1 MEDLLN
7 KASEWHRVY
16 TIVARGHY
24 LAADRKKTLNN
35 WFGGLVIVITAVVG
49 TSAIFGTLLES
60 PDPFWRLVAGLLS
73 LLGTVVAS
81 LQTWL
86 GFAENA
92 DKHKAAGEAYRAIS
106 RSFAMF
112 LLKHA
117 NSGSEQRQVAFA
129 ELEALVRR
137 MNDLPNKF
145 PSLPDRFYNNAKK
158 EVSAQSPTMSA
169 QQNVSELAA

>member
-1 MEDLLN
+1 MEDLLD
-7 KASEWHRVY
+7 KASELNRDY
-16 TIVARGHY
+16 TVVARGHY
-24 LAADRKKTLNN
+24 LAADRKKALNN

-60 PDPFWRLVAGLLS
+60 PDPFWRLVAGLVS
-73 LLGTVVAS
+73 LLGTVLAS

-112 LLKHA
+112 MLKHA
-117 NSGSEQRQVAFA
+117 NSGPEQRQIAFA
-129 ELEALVRR
+129 ELDTLVRR
-137 MNDLPNKF
+137 LNDLPKKF
-145 PSLPDRFYNNAKK
+145 PSLPDRFYNKAKQDLG
-158 EVSAQSPTMSA
+158 AQNPAKGA
-169 QQNVSELAA
+169 QQDIADLAA

>member
-1 MEDLLN
+1 MDDLLK
-7 KASEWHRVY
+7 KASAWHRDY
-16 TIVARGHY
+16 TIIARGHY
-24 LAADRKKTLNN
+24 LAADRKKALNN

-60 PDPFWRLVAGLLS
+60 PDPFWRLVAGLVS

-92 DKHKAAGEAYRAIS
+92 DKHKAAAEAYRAIS

-112 LLKHA
+112 ILKHA
-117 NSGSEQRQVAFA
+117 YSGSEQRQAAFA
-129 ELEALVRR
+129 ELETLVRR
-137 MNDLPNKF
+137 LNDLPNKF
-145 PSLPDRFYNNAKK
+145 PSLPDRFYDKAKK
-158 EVSAQSPTMSA
+158 EISAQSPTMSV
-169 QQNVSELAA
+169 QQTVGDLAA

>member
-7 KASEWHRVY
+7 RASEWHRDY
-16 TIVARGHY
+16 TIIARGHY
-24 LAADRKKTLNN
+24 LAADRKKALNN

-49 TSAIFGTLLES
+49 TSAIFGSLLDS
-60 PDPFWRLVAGLLS
+60 PDPFWRLLAGLVS

-92 DKHKAAGEAYRAIS
+92 DKHKAAGEAYRAVS
-106 RSFAMF
+106 RSFGMF

-117 NSGSEQRQVAFA
+117 DSGMEHRQVAFA
-129 ELEALVRR
+129 ELDALVRKL
-137 MNDLPNKF
+137 NDLPKKF
-145 PSLPDRFYNNAKK
+145 PSLPDHFYNKAKK
-158 EVSAQSPTMSA
+158 DLSAQDPAISV
-169 QQNVSELAA
+169 QQDAGELAA

>member
-7 KASEWHRVY
+7 RASAWLRDY
-16 TIVARGHY
+16 TIIARGHY

-35 WFGGLVIVITAVVG
+35 WFGGVVIVITAVVG

-60 PDPFWRLVAGLLS
+60 PDPFWRLVAGLVS

-86 GFAENA
+86 GLAENA
-92 DKHKAAGEAYRAIS
+92 DKHKAAGEAYRAVS

-117 NSGSEQRQVAFA
+117 NSGTEHRQVAFA
-129 ELEALVRR
+129 ELDALVRKL
-137 MNDLPNKF
+137 NDLPKKF
-145 PSLPDRFYNNAKK
+145 PSLPDHFYNKAKK
-158 EVSAQSPTMSA
+158 ELGAQGPTISV
-169 QQNVSELAA
+169 QQDAGELAA

>member
-1 MEDLLN
+1 MKN
-7 KASEWHRVY
+7 
-16 TIVARGHY
+16 
-24 LAADRKKTLNN
+24 LNN
-35 WFGGLVIVITAVVG
+35 WFGVTVIVITAVVG

-60 PDPFWRLVAGLLS
+60 ADPFWRLVAGLVS

-106 RSFAMF
+106 RSFGMF

-117 NSGSEQRQVAFA
+117 NSGKDQRQAAFA
-129 ELEALVRR
+129 ELESLVRR
-137 MNDLPNKF
+137 LNDLPNKF
-145 PSLPDRFYNNAKK
+145 PALPDHFYNKAKK
-158 EVSAQSPTMSA
+158 ELSAEDPAIRIQPDA
-169 QQNVSELAA
+169 GDLAA